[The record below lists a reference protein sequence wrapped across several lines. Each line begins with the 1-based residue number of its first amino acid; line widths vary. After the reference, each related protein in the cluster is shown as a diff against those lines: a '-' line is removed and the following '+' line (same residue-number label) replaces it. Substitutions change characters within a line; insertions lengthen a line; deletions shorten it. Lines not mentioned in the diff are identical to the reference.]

1 MGDTESLSA
10 IFQNWC
16 GNNGL
21 PAIHAALSN
30 HAPAVHEAD
39 PSLREAAV
47 AMALRSGP
55 SGDLEVLFIK
65 RCEHPADP
73 WSGQMAFPGGRRE
86 SDDESLEAVARRETL
101 EEVGL
106 VLREESRMG
115 RLSTLYGGRLT
126 GQNISV
132 TPFVYHAEEVGE
144 LTHNYE
150 VADTVWV
157 PLSFLAQP
165 DNVSDYFFPSDPVRR
180 AFPSF
185 QYGPYTIWGL
195 TFRII
200 AGFMAIMGVELP
212 VEPTPG

>member
-1 MGDTESLSA
+1 MSGEFDKWS
-10 IFQNWC
+10 
-16 GNNGL
+16 GNGGL
-21 PAIHAALSN
+21 GVIRAALLA
-30 HAPAVHEAD
+30 HTPVVHEAD
-39 PSLREAAV
+39 PTLREAAV

-86 SDDESLEAVARRETL
+86 SDDESLEAAARRETL

-106 VLREESRMG
+106 LLREESCMG

-150 VADTVWV
+150 VADTVWI

-165 DNVSDYFFPSDPVRR
+165 DNVRDYFFPSDPVRR

-200 AGFMAIMGVELP
+200 ADFMAIMGVELP
-212 VEPTPG
+212 VEPTPRQA